1 MASEQ
6 WNVESDVYDVVRVE
20 TETKVRRSKETSRKG
35 TSRSTSSRSRV
46 SYIVCIE
53 RYESTGTSGTHSL
66 RGRRRRGKGVLRY
79 GYVVIFERTYRTQHN
94 TTQTDFLVG
103 RVCEDTELRKWTAGD
118 RATLVA
124 DMVRVLA
131 ELHNQDFEKLG
142 LENHGKRGHYG
153 KRQLKTWGQQF
164 ERGIPS
170 IEANV
175 HKHDKARLVLDYN
188 EKMRKL
194 IRRLQIASE
203 KIGECTTLVHGDYRI
218 GNLMLRPED
227 PRILAVL
234 DWEISTLGHPICDLA
249 YVVSFFF

>member
-1 MASEQ
+1 MWSAPRPKRK
-6 WNVESDVYDVVRVE
+6 YVVR
-20 TETKVRRSKETSRKG
+20 KETSRKG
-35 TSRSTSSRSRV
+35 TSWSTSSGSRV

-66 RGRRRRGKGVLRY
+66 RDDDVVGKAF
-79 GYVVIFERTYRTQHN
+79 YVM
-94 TTQTDFLVG
+94 DFLVG
-103 RVCEDTELRKWTAGD
+103 RVCEDAELRKWTAGD

-142 LENHGKRGHYG
+142 LEKSRKERTWKNVSSRRGVDSS
-153 KRQLKTWGQQF
+153 
-164 ERGIPS
+164 RGIPS

-188 EKMRKL
+188 EKMRTL
-194 IRRLQIASE
+194 IRRLQIASRKLE
-203 KIGECTTLVHGDYRI
+203 NVRHSFTVTTESEIL
-218 GNLMLRPED
+218 LRPED

-249 YVVSFFF
+249 YVVRFRRVILNSLTRTLSQTDT